1 MGGAGLPH
9 PGVLTALAP
18 LSGRSPSWTRSSCT
32 AWRTCVAAPDTS
44 VVSGEGEPWGRAGEG
59 QPVGR
64 LQAGP
69 WVTVAIPPGHP
80 VRAPVCLS
88 RELGVM
94 LPGQTV
100 VELSADGGVCHTSRC
115 TDVLDPLTSFYQ
127 INTTSVLCDVRCEA
141 VGRGRGGG
149 PAWGPGDRVT
159 PGAPGIRASSLLDES
174 GVKSR
179 RRGGGPSERPTASAE
194 LRLRWEG
201 RGRRG
206 RGGDSRSA
214 GLVSG
219 VCEAPADDRHSPG
232 GFSVCVWVATPGEH
246 CCRPHI

>member
-1 MGGAGLPH
+1 M
-9 PGVLTALAP
+9 
-18 LSGRSPSWTRSSCT
+18 
-32 AWRTCVAAPDTS
+32 AAPDTS
-44 VVSGEGEPWGRAGEG
+44 VVSGEGKPRGRAGEG
-59 QPVGR
+59 QPAGR

-100 VELSADGGVCHTSRC
+100 VELSADGVCHTSRC

-127 INTTSVLCDVRCEA
+127 INTTSVLCDIRCEA

-159 PGAPGIRASSLLDES
+159 PGAPEIRASSLLDES

-179 RRGGGPSERPTASAE
+179 RRGGGLSERPTASAE
-194 LRLRWEG
+194 PG
-201 RGRRG
+201 GG
-206 RGGDSRSA
+206 RGGGGDS
-214 GLVSG
+214 SG
-219 VCEAPADDRHSPG
+219 TLRVA
-232 GFSVCVWVATPGEH
+232 SVCVFGLLPLVSTAAGPASRVATGF
-246 CCRPHI
+246 